1 VYVAAGTAGTSERP
15 SAVLSDED
23 LQCLLESL
31 SDSDF
36 DTENELDDRA
46 LVHAVGNEGSNEDD
60 SANQEF
66 VWEDMENYRG
76 QRKHFTGSVGALKVV
91 WINNLI
97 LYTSL
102 DVV

>member
-1 VYVAAGTAGTSERP
+1 LYHVAAGNAATSESP

-23 LQCLLESL
+23 LQCVLESL

-36 DTENELDDRA
+36 NTENELDDRF
-46 LVHAVGNEGSNEDD
+46 LVDAVGNEGSNEDD

-76 QRKHFTGSVGALKVV
+76 QREHFTGSVGALKR
-91 WINNLI
+91 
-97 LYTSL
+97 
-102 DVV
+102 